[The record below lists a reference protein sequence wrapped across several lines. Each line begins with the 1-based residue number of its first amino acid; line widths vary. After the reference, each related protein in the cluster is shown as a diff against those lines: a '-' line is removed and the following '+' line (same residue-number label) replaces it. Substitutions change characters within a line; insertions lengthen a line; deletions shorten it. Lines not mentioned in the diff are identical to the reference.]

1 MSFGLGVGDLNFV
14 RVGSLLWNMYSVY
27 AGAPEQFRNFSQEI
41 LSLHVVFKKVEDYL
55 RNQGF
60 GDNITGTLTLS
71 AKDANDIKI
80 LYDGLQTIVKDLD
93 ALLKKYKSLLEN
105 RNILFDR
112 LRWGQRDL
120 TEFRGRILVHI
131 GLLNAFNT
139 SLTWYV
145 VFPAWC
151 SAVEISRITET
162 IFNLPQA

>member
-1 MSFGLGVGDLNFV
+1 MSFGFGVGDFV
-14 RVGSLLWNMYSVY
+14 GVGSLLWNMYSVY

-41 LSLHVVFKKVEDYL
+41 LSLHVVFKKVEDHL

-93 ALLKKYKSLLEN
+93 ALLKKYQSLLEN

-120 TEFRGRILVHI
+120 TELRGRILVHI